1 MDPYTIDLTNQCENS
16 IKLLPQ
22 FDTYRTAYKHVN
34 SQPIHAFF
42 LIPKELPPGPRP
54 LLVRFHGG
62 AWSEGEAESF
72 MRPFFLELALK
83 HGAVILTPDYRIR
96 PEHEITDLLEDI
108 GSFWKWIE
116 RGDAQQVLR
125 DSLSNRALQLD
136 AHNLLVGGESG
147 GGYITAQTALLGL
160 TDLPIKVLFVQYPA
174 LDLARIL
181 AEPLPP
187 VEVPVGIDLHL
198 HQHQKR
204 QKQQPNDDDDDDD
217 DDATS
222 GNDEVSS
229 SSSATM
235 VSGYIPY
242 SVVEE
247 HLAGLKPGQICTR
260 AKFGSRM
267 YLMSAMVQAGRL
279 CDLSGEVAFVD
290 PMIPWEHTEGW
301 VEKLRR
307 LYPDVVLHLVYLP
320 TGEHVFD
327 NNHTME
333 TPWLKE
339 PLEFVHK
346 YWPAG

>member
-1 MDPYTIDLTNQCENS
+1 M
-16 IKLLPQ
+16 
-22 FDTYRTAYKHVN
+22 
-34 SQPIHAFF
+34 
-42 LIPKELPPGPRP
+42 
-54 LLVRFHGG
+54 
-62 AWSEGEAESF
+62 
-72 MRPFFLELALK
+72 
-83 HGAVILTPDYRIR
+83 ILTPDYRIR

-204 QKQQPNDDDDDDD
+204 QKQQPNDDDHD

-290 PMIPWEHTEGW
+290 PMVSLEMAAAKGRELPPI
-301 VEKLRR
+301 L
-307 LYPDVVLHLVYLP
+307 LYHSKGDESVSILSLFSLLFTPTYELV
-320 TGEHVFD
+320 
-327 NNHTME
+327 
-333 TPWLKE
+333 
-339 PLEFVHK
+339 
-346 YWPAG
+346 